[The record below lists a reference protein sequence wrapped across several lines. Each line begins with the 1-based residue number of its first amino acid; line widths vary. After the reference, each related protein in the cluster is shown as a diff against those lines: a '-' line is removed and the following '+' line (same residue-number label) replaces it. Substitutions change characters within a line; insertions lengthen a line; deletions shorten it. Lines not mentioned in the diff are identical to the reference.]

1 MHFETRRSSFLER
14 KIGRSAACVASRQHV
29 TKKCQK
35 DGYLTWPR
43 IKQPRTP
50 LWITQG
56 HNTNP
61 NQWSCLPSCRRACKQ
76 AKKFIDTKGAHHGLT
91 AKPTFPNKRY
101 LFSNA
106 AAAFVDVEC
115 PDDSINTRRS
125 SRWGSQDRTGGGA
138 KTLVS
143 LPRWQ
148 CRMTAFP
155 FVIQLHWDFNW
166 SRRGCFSLSGET
178 TVALAESQ
186 QPDMRKSKKKSHIFT
201 WRNPG
206 LGGAW
211 WCLHVR
217 AVYEPYHHLPWNEN
231 LHTITSLNKF
241 KGDTGYFN
249 VRLNSACIL
258 NIAALF
264 P

>member
-14 KIGRSAACVASRQHV
+14 KLGRAAACVASGQHV

-35 DGYLTWPR
+35 DVYLTWPR
-43 IKQPRTP
+43 TPPR
-50 LWITQG
+50 ITQG

-61 NQWSCLPSCRRACKQ
+61 NQWSCLPSCRRACKR
-76 AKKFIDTKGAHHGLT
+76 AKKFIDTKGAHHGLN
-91 AKPTFPNKRY
+91 AKPTFTNKRY
-101 LFSNA
+101 LFSNAA

-138 KTLVS
+138 TTLVS

-155 FVIQLHWDFNW
+155 FVIQLHWHLNG
-166 SRRGCFSLSGET
+166 SRRGCFSSSGET

-186 QPDMRKSKKKSHIFT
+186 QAARYAEVEEEESHF
-201 WRNPG
+201 
-206 LGGAW
+206 
-211 WCLHVR
+211 HV
-217 AVYEPYHHLPWNEN
+217 
-231 LHTITSLNKF
+231 T
-241 KGDTGYFN
+241 
-249 VRLNSACIL
+249 
-258 NIAALF
+258 
-264 P
+264 